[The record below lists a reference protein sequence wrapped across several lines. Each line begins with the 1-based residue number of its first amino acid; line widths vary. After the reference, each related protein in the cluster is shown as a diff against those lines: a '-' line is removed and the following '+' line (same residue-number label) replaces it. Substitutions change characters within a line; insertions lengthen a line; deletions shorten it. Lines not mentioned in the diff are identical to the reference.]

1 MEYQKITKVK
11 KIHNKIIQ
19 GQLQIRMIKK
29 YLKKYLKK
37 DIYIS
42 RRKTKK
48 LIKIIDNLIFNI
60 IV

>member
-1 MEYQKITKVK
+1 M
-11 KIHNKIIQ
+11 
-19 GQLQIRMIKK
+19 RMIKK

-42 RRKTKK
+42 PEERQ
-48 LIKIIDNLIFNI
+48 KIIDNLDINI